1 MRGGGGGDIK
11 LVGPKEK
18 ILLQIFSD
26 DSSYRKAIGFALL
39 FRGEVGQMIL
49 QVVGRGVALLRPL
62 H

>member
-26 DSSYRKAIGFALL
+26 DSSYRKSIGLALL
-39 FRGEVGQMIL
+39 LRGEVGQMVL